1 MSRADSRIYA
11 EKAGGPVLPAFSF
24 APVRHW
30 VAFLCLFL
38 AAVAVA
44 QAEQSP
50 QLHTPKPVPSD
61 EEPLR
66 LSLQDC
72 IDIAIEKNL
81 GLINRRDS
89 VRTAESSLA
98 IQKGAFR
105 PTLYT
110 TYLGSIYNSH
120 IIQDYG
126 NQVGISLTQTH
137 EYGGTVSLSSSLDW
151 TEHESEY
158 RTDSLS
164 TLYSDSFGSKSEF
177 TSSFG
182 VSASQQFLKGAFC
195 RAATASLRQA
205 EFDVALAELDLEDLL
220 LDLSLLVKQS
230 FYTVLKSQE
239 YITVMES
246 ALAASEQ
253 DLRIARL
260 RLTEGL
266 SSRLDH
272 SRAELVHIN
281 RKRDLNTAK
290 KQLQSAID
298 RLVEQMGLDI
308 GARVTPVPGVSKE
321 RIPIRTEEWIEK
333 AFRARPDMRAMR
345 VQLDKHKVSEESARN
360 NVLPTL
366 EAEGSFTVSETDDK
380 FREPLDVTERVW
392 QFSLKF
398 DHGFFDISDD
408 ELLVQSKIASRQ
420 LARTLEDSKREIAV
434 SIRELS
440 RQLKRLSED
449 IEYLERAEQIA
460 SEQLELA
467 RLSYEEG
474 LITNRDLI
482 TAENDHTAARIDHI
496 RAIYDYL
503 STVASLDRALGK

>member
-1 MSRADSRIYA
+1 LRIYTG
-11 EKAGGPVLPAFSF
+11 KAGRDFLSAFSF

-30 VAFLCLFL
+30 LAFLCLFL
-38 AAVAVA
+38 AAVVA
-44 QAEQSP
+44 APAEQSRE
-50 QLHTPKPVPSD
+50 LHASKPVPTA

-66 LSLQDC
+66 LSLQHC

-98 IQKGAFR
+98 IQEGAFR

-120 IIQDYG
+120 PVQDYA
-126 NQVGISLTQTH
+126 NQLGVSLTQTH
-137 EYGGTVSLSSSLDW
+137 KYGGTVSLSSSLDW

-158 RTDSLS
+158 RADSLN
-164 TLYSDSFGSKSEF
+164 TIYSDSFGSKSEF

-182 VSASQQFLKGAFC
+182 LSVSQQFLKGAFW
-195 RAATASLRQA
+195 RAATTSLRQA

-220 LDLSLLVKQS
+220 LNLSLSVKQS

-281 RKRDLNTAK
+281 RERDLNTAK
-290 KQLQSAID
+290 KQLQSAI
-298 RLVEQMGLDI
+298 EGLNI
-308 GARVTPVPGVSKE
+308 GSRVTPIPGVGRE
-321 RIPIRTEEWIEK
+321 RIPIRTDEWIEK
-333 AFRARPDMRAMR
+333 AFLERPDMRAMR
-345 VQLDKHKVSEESARN
+345 VQLDRYKVSEESARN
-360 NVLPTL
+360 NMLPTL
-366 EAEGSFTVSETDDK
+366 EAEGSFTMSETDDK

-392 QFSLKF
+392 EFSLKF

-408 ELLVQSKIASRQ
+408 ELLVQSKIAARQ
-420 LARTLEDSKREIAV
+420 LARTLLDAKREIAV

-460 SEQLELA
+460 AEQLELA

-503 STVASLDRALGK
+503 STVASLDRTLGK

>member
-1 MSRADSRIYA
+1 
-11 EKAGGPVLPAFSF
+11 LPAFSF

-30 VAFLCLFL
+30 VVCLCLFS
-38 AAVAVA
+38 AAVVAA

-50 QLHTPKPVPSD
+50 QLHARDPVITQK
-61 EEPLR
+61 EPLR

-98 IQKGAFR
+98 IQEGAFR

-110 TYLGSIYNSH
+110 NYIGSVYNSH
-120 IIQDYG
+120 LVQDYG
-126 NQVGISLTQTH
+126 NQVGVSLTQRH
-137 EYGGTVSLSSSLDW
+137 KYGGTVSLTSGIDW

-182 VSASQQFLKGAFC
+182 VSASQQFLKGAFW
-195 RAATASLRQA
+195 RTATASLRQA
-205 EFDVALAELDLEDLL
+205 EFDVLLAKLDLDDLL
-220 LDLSLLVKQS
+220 LDLSLSVKRS

-253 DLRIARL
+253 DLMIARL

-272 SRAELVHIN
+272 SRAELVYIN
-281 RKRDLNTAK
+281 RERDLNTAK

-298 RLVEQMGLDI
+298 RLVEQMGLEI
-308 GARVTPVPGVSKE
+308 GARVTPALGISKE
-321 RIPIRTEEWIEK
+321 RIPIRTEEWIEM
-333 AFRARPDMRAMR
+333 AFRERPDMRAMR
-345 VQLDKHKVSEESARN
+345 VQLDKYKVSEESARN
-360 NVLPTL
+360 NMLPTL
-366 EAEGSFTVSETDDK
+366 EAEGSFTMSETDDK

-392 QFSLKF
+392 QFGLKF
-398 DHGFFDISDD
+398 EHGFFDISDD

-420 LARTLEDSKREIAV
+420 LARTLEDAKREIVV

-503 STVASLDRALGK
+503 STIASLDRALGK

>member
-1 MSRADSRIYA
+1 MRICSK
-11 EKAGGPVLPAFSF
+11 KAGRSVLPAFSF
-24 APVRHW
+24 APVRYSLG
-30 VAFLCLFL
+30 VLCLFF

-50 QLHTPKPVPSD
+50 QLLTLKPAPVN

-72 IDIAIEKNL
+72 IDIALEKNL
-81 GLINRRDS
+81 GLIIRRDS
-89 VRTAESSLA
+89 VSTAESALA
-98 IQKGAFR
+98 IQQGSFR
-105 PTLYT
+105 PMLHS

-120 IIQDYG
+120 LVQDYS
-126 NQVGISLTQTH
+126 NQLGFSLTQTH
-137 EYGGTVSLSSSLDW
+137 KYGGAVSLSSNLDW

-158 RTDSLS
+158 RAELVSS
-164 TLYSDSFGSKSEF
+164 AYPDSFGSKSEF
-177 TSSFG
+177 ASSFG
-182 VSASQQFLKGAFC
+182 LSVSQQFLRGAFES
-195 RAATASLRQA
+195 AATASLRQA
-205 EFDVALAELDLEDLL
+205 ELDVALAKLDLEDLL

-230 FYTVLKSQE
+230 FYAVLKSQE
-239 YITVMES
+239 YITVMET

-253 DLRIARL
+253 DLKIARL

-298 RLVEQMGLDI
+298 SLVELMGLDI
-308 GARVTPVPGVSKE
+308 GARVMPVPGAGKE
-321 RIPIRTEEWIEK
+321 RIPIRTEEWIET

-345 VQLDKHKVSEESARN
+345 VQLDKYKVSEESARN
-360 NVLPTL
+360 NMLPTL
-366 EAEGSFTVSETDDK
+366 EAEGSFTMSETDDK
-380 FREPLDVTERVW
+380 LRESLDVTERVW
-392 QFSLKF
+392 GFSLKF

-420 LARTLEDSKREIAV
+420 FARTLEDAEREIAV

-440 RQLKRLSED
+440 RQLKKLAED

-482 TAENDHTAARIDHI
+482 TAENDYTAARIDHI